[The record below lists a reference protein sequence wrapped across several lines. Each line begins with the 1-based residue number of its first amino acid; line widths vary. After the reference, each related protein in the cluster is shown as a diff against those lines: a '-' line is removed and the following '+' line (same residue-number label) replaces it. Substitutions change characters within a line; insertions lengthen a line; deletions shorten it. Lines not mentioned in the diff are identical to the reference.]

1 MTVLGDGS
9 VHTLARRLGAVC
21 VLRKPLDIDDLRTA
35 VLNAGTALPRSASG
49 KSS

>member
-1 MTVLGDGS
+1 VMGDGS

-35 VLNAGTALPRSASG
+35 VLNAGVAFARSRSG
-49 KSS
+49 RLA